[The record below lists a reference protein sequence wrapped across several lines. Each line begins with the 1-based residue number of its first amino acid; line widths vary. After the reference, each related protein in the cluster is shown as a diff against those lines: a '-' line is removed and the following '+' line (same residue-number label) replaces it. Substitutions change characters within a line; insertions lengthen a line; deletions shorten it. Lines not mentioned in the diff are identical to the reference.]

1 MTKLTGKVK
10 WFNTQKGF
18 GFITPDDGSDEIFVH
33 QTAIHSDG
41 FRSLREEEPVEF
53 EVEKSDDSRTK
64 AINVTGPDGAHVQGA
79 PRRPSHG
86 SRGGRGGRGGRAK
99 KSAAA
104 KETDDDAKGG
114 TAEAA
119 QETSKGDAPAAPAA
133 DAPAA

>member
-1 MTKLTGKVK
+1 MC
-10 WFNTQKGF
+10 
-18 GFITPDDGSDEIFVH
+18 IRDSYPSI
-33 QTAIHSDG
+33 
-41 FRSLREEEPVEF
+41 RSLSSPHNPQEEPVEF

>member
-1 MTKLTGKVK
+1 MKEAFRAGAEQMQGKVGELSSK
-10 WFNTQKGF
+10 SFVRTLVSVVSACHRAF
-18 GFITPDDGSDEIFVH
+18 G
-33 QTAIHSDG
+33 
-41 FRSLREEEPVEF
+41 F